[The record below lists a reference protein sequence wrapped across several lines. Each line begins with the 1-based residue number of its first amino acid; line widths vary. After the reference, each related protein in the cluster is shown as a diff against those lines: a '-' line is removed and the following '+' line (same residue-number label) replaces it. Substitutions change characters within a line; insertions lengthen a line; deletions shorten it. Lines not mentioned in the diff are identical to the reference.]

1 MVVTMKTCLALALG
15 CLAVAGAGSQ
25 AVSACG
31 DKFLL
36 VGRAMRFEHAYAAIH
51 PASIL
56 IVFPLK
62 SVKSAAVRDSR
73 LLTALKM
80 AGHRVEVIHQP
91 VTLADVV
98 GRSRPD
104 IILAERTDAL
114 AIRDIA
120 APPGQP
126 KPSIVGVLEDP
137 SSVELTAA
145 RQQFEYVLKTPDSLA
160 HILNLMDDVMK
171 ARIENARRTAASGS

>member
-1 MVVTMKTCLALALG
+1 MRTCLAWALG

-25 AVSACG
+25 AASACG
-31 DKFLL
+31 DKFVLA
-36 VGRAMRFEHAYAAIH
+36 GRAMRFDHAYAAIH

-80 AGHRVEVIHQP
+80 AGHRVEVVHQP
-91 VTLADVV
+91 APLADVV
-98 GRSRPD
+98 GRSRYD
-104 IILAERTDAL
+104 IILAERADVS
-114 AIRDIA
+114 AIRDLA
-120 APPGQP
+120 APTGQP
-126 KPSIVGVLEDP
+126 KPSVVGVLEDP

-145 RQQFEYVLKTPDSLA
+145 RQQLEYVLKTPDSLA
-160 HILNLMDDVMK
+160 HILNMMDDVMK
-171 ARIENARRTAASGS
+171 ARLENARRAAASGS